1 MTKTNPLDNARK
13 QLRETQKVLGYNEAV
28 FDFLMT
34 SRRELAVSIPFERDN
49 GTQEVLQGFRVQH
62 NMSRGPG
69 KGGVRYAKDVDF
81 DEVRALAMWMT
92 WKSALLNIP
101 YGGAKGGIALDPTIY
116 SKGELE
122 RITRRYTTAIA
133 PIIGP
138 ERDIPAPDMG
148 TDAQTMAWMMDT
160 YSQLKGYTVLGVC
173 TGKPVSLGGS
183 LGREESTSL
192 GVAITALEALK
203 TRKISPTNATAVVQG
218 FGKVGADAARFLA
231 EAGVKV
237 LAVSDVYGAV
247 YSGSGLDI
255 PALKAHVADTGKVSG
270 FKGGSSIDAEE
281 MLTLDVDLLVPAA
294 VENALTGENADGI
307 EAKIIVEGANGPTTT
322 DADKIFNEKN
332 KTVVPDILANSG
344 GVLVSYYEWIQSNQ
358 SHWWSLKQIQD
369 QQRERMMQA
378 WGEVISYADKND
390 VSYRTA
396 ATVIAVDRIVTAH
409 ELRGLYP

>member
-34 SRRELAVSIPFERDN
+34 SRRELAVSIPFERDD

-101 YGGAKGGIALDPTIY
+101 YGGAKGGVALDPTEY

-203 TRKISPTNATAVVQG
+203 TRKINPSNATAVVQG

-247 YSGSGLDI
+247 YNKTGLDI
-255 PALKAHVADTGKVSG
+255 HALKAHVGETGKVPG
-270 FKGGSSIDAEE
+270 FKDASTIDPQE
-281 MLTLDVDLLVPAA
+281 MLTLDVDLLIPAA
-294 VENALTGENADGI
+294 VENALTGDNADGI

-322 DADKIFNEKN
+322 EADEIFNAKN

-358 SHWWSLKQIQD
+358 SHWWSLQQIQD
-369 QQRERMMQA
+369 QQRERMMGA
-378 WGEVISYADKND
+378 WNEVITYAQDND

-396 ATVIAVDRIVTAH
+396 ATVIAVERIVTAH
-409 ELRGLYP
+409 QLRGLYP